1 MKQFDDMIFDLA
13 KKEQQPI
20 PEHTAQRIEEV
31 LSNLPP
37 RKEKVVRFRIMPRV
51 AAVAASLALALLVV
65 MPNVSVAYAEALS
78 DVPVIG
84 AIVKVVTI
92 RNYNYADG
100 YHDMNVEVPNVD
112 DASLGDAGAAINKD
126 VDALTEELVNR
137 FYADAEAIG
146 EEGHTSL
153 SVDYEVLTETD
164 NWFTLKLTVFNA
176 TGSGMVTYHYYNVD
190 RSTNEV
196 INLGQLFS
204 DSNYSE
210 VLRQDILAQMKQRMA
225 DDPSLVYWTED
236 SDMGQDFIELGAE
249 HNFYFDANGNL
260 VIPFDEYE
268 VAPGYM
274 GTPEFTIDASVFSA
288 LLNPQYQNLFA

>member
-37 RKEKVVRFRIMPRV
+37 RKDKVIRFRMMPRV

-92 RNYNYADG
+92 RNYNYAGG
-100 YHDMNVEVPNVD
+100 YHGRDVEGLKVD
-112 DASLGDAGAAINKD
+112 DASLGDARAALNKD

-196 INLGQLFS
+196 INLVQLFS
-204 DSNYSE
+204 DSSYAE

-236 SDMGQDFIELGAE
+236 SDMGQDFIDLGAE

-274 GTPEFTIDASVFSA
+274 GTPEFTIDRSVFEGI
-288 LLNPQYQNLFA
+288 LNPEYQNLF

>member
-1 MKQFDDMIFDLA
+1 MKQVDAMIFDLA
-13 KKEQQPI
+13 KKEQPPI
-20 PEHTAQRIEEV
+20 PAHTAQRIDEG

-37 RKEKVVRFRIMPRV
+37 RKEKVFRFRMMPRV

-92 RNYNYADG
+92 RNYDYADG
-100 YHDMNVEVPNVD
+100 YHDMQVEVPNVAD
-112 DASLGDAGAAINKD
+112 DSLGDAGAAINKD

-196 INLGQLFS
+196 VTLGQLFS
-204 DSNYSE
+204 DSSYSE

-236 SDMGQDFIELGAE
+236 SDMGQDFIDLGAE

-274 GTPEFTIDASVFSA
+274 GTPEFTVDRSVFEGI
-288 LLNPQYQNLFA
+288 LNPEYQNLF

>member
-37 RKEKVVRFRIMPRV
+37 RKEKVVRFRMMPRV

-78 DVPVIG
+78 GVPVIG

-112 DASLGDAGAAINKD
+112 DASLGNAGAAINKD

-210 VLRQDILAQMKQRMA
+210 FLRQDILAQMKQRMA

-236 SDMGQDFIELGAE
+236 SDMGQDFIDLGAE

-274 GTPEFTIDASVFSA
+274 GTPEFTVDRSVFEGI
-288 LLNPQYQNLFA
+288 LNPEYQNLF

>member
-37 RKEKVVRFRIMPRV
+37 RKEKVVRFRLMPRV

-92 RNYNYADG
+92 RNYDYADG
-100 YHDMNVEVPNVD
+100 YHNMQVEVPNVD

-236 SDMGQDFIELGAE
+236 SDMGQDFIDLGAE

-274 GTPEFTIDASVFSA
+274 GTPEFTVDRSVFECI
-288 LLNPQYQNLFA
+288 LNPEYQNLF

>member
-112 DASLGDAGAAINKD
+112 DASLGDAGAAMKKD
-126 VDALTEELVNR
+126 VDGLAGELGNR

-236 SDMGQDFIELGAE
+236 SDMGQDFIDLGAE

-274 GTPEFTIDASVFSA
+274 GTPEFTVDRSVFEGI
-288 LLNPQYQNLFA
+288 LNPEYQNLF

>member
-13 KKEQQPI
+13 KKEQLPV

-37 RKEKVVRFRIMPRV
+37 RKEKVVRFRMMPRV

-92 RNYNYADG
+92 RSYDYADG
-100 YHDMNVEVPNVD
+100 YHDMNVEVPNVED
-112 DASLGDAGAAINKD
+112 DSLGDAGAAINKD

-236 SDMGQDFIELGAE
+236 SDMGQDFIDLGAE

-274 GTPEFTIDASVFSA
+274 GTPEFTVDRSVFECI
-288 LLNPQYQNLFA
+288 LNPEYQNLF

>member
-37 RKEKVVRFRIMPRV
+37 RKEKVVRFRMMPRV

-78 DVPVIG
+78 GVPVIG

-210 VLRQDILAQMKQRMA
+210 FLRQDILAQMKQRMA

-236 SDMGQDFIELGAE
+236 SDMGQDFIDLGAE

-274 GTPEFTIDASVFSA
+274 GTPEFTVDRSVFEGI
-288 LLNPQYQNLFA
+288 LNPEYQNLF